1 VHPSVPAKTVP
12 ELIAYAK
19 ANPGKINI
27 ASGRPGPPMVILDA
41 VDPGDLETPQL
52 YAAIAVRLLPE
63 LPKLQATQ
71 FALQLFI
78 DQHGDANEFDDASIE
93 NAQDLLEDIEMNPEP
108 PHAPGFAKNPPT
120 VPD

>member
-1 VHPSVPAKTVP
+1 MPQPDLDLTDP
-12 ELIAYAK
+12 EDQWDHVQ
-19 ANPGKINI
+19 NT
-27 ASGRPGPPMVILDA
+27 ILDA

-63 LPKLQATQ
+63 LPKLQAAQ
-71 FALQLFI
+71 LALQLFI

-93 NAQDLLEDIEMNPEP
+93 NAQDLLEDIEMNSEP

-120 VPD
+120 LPD